1 VTALPMI
8 SARVLGPMPAFLR
21 TEAGSKGLNRAN
33 EAAGLPHGIE
43 HEDNRFITQRS
54 LMVFLD
60 ECARLVGDARVGLAF
75 ARHLTP
81 AEYGVYGRYMLS
93 GPTLLDALRRSRR
106 ALRWHSSRDEL
117 TVDKSGPLVRFA
129 YRFGSAGAPTYEN
142 VAYCAAGVLLN
153 LIRAYLG
160 ADWRPERI
168 DLDLRHARAETRAQ
182 DVFGCQV
189 RCGADRIGILMRPET
204 LGVRAP
210 RRSFASA
217 TLADVH
223 RSRAR
228 RAPDGVIEVA
238 RELVRIQ
245 LMDSGVDLEATAER
259 LGLGPRTLQRQ
270 LAEHGLQFRDLVT
283 QVRVER
289 ARELLAERDLS
300 ITDVAAEL
308 GYSAPAHF
316 ARAFRRETGLSPR
329 HYRRSRAAP
338 AM

>member
-1 VTALPMI
+1 MI

-21 TEAGSKGLNRAN
+21 TEVGTRGLSRAT

-54 LMVFLD
+54 LIAFLD
-60 ECARLVGDARVGLAF
+60 ECARLVGDARVGLEF
-75 ARHLTP
+75 APHLTP
-81 AEYGVYGRYMLS
+81 AGYGVYGRYILS

-106 ALRWHSSRDEL
+106 ALRWHSSRDAVTIE
-117 TVDKSGPLVRFA
+117 DAGPYVLFG
-129 YRFGSAGAPTYEN
+129 YRFSSAGTQGYEN

-160 ADWRPERI
+160 ADWRAERI
-168 DLDLRHARAETRAQ
+168 DLDLPSARAEARAQ
-182 DVFGCQV
+182 DTFGCPV
-189 RCGADRIGILMRPET
+189 RFGADGIGIYMRPET
-204 LGVRAP
+204 LGVRSP
-210 RRSFASA
+210 RRSFAST

-228 RAPDGVIEVA
+228 RAPNGVSDVA

-245 LMDSGVDLEATAER
+245 LMDSAVGLEATAGR

-270 LAEHGLQFRDLVT
+270 LADQGLQFRDLVN
-283 QVRVER
+283 QVRIER
-289 ARELLAERDLS
+289 ARELLAEQDLS
-300 ITDVAAEL
+300 VTQVAAEL

-316 ARAFRRETGLSPR
+316 ARAFRRETGTSPR
-329 HYRRSRAAP
+329 HYRGSRADP
-338 AM
+338 

>member
-1 VTALPMI
+1 MI

-21 TEAGSKGLNRAN
+21 TEAGIRGLNRAI
-33 EAAGLPHGIE
+33 EASGLPYGIE
-43 HEDNRFITQRS
+43 REDNRFITQRS
-54 LMVFLD
+54 LMAFLD
-60 ECARLVGDARVGLAF
+60 EGARLVGDTRVGLEF
-75 ARHLTP
+75 APHLTP
-81 AEYGVYGRYMLS
+81 ADYGVYGRYMLS

-117 TVDKSGPLVRFA
+117 TVEKSGPLVRFA

-142 VAYCAAGVLLN
+142 VAYCAAGVLVN
-153 LIRAYLG
+153 LIRTYLG
-160 ADWRPERI
+160 TGWRPERI
-168 DLDLRHARAETRAQ
+168 DLDLPATRAETRAQ
-182 DVFGCQV
+182 DVFGCPV
-189 RCGADRIGILMRPET
+189 RFGADRIAVFMPPEA
-204 LGVRAP
+204 LAARSP
-210 RRSFASA
+210 HRSFASA
-217 TLADVH
+217 TLADVN
-223 RSRAR
+223 RSRAG
-228 RAPDGVIEVA
+228 RAPRVITEVA

-245 LMDSGVDLEATAER
+245 LMDSAVDLEATAGR

-270 LAEHGLQFRDLVT
+270 LAEHGLQFRDLVN

-289 ARELLAERDLS
+289 ARELLVERDLS

-329 HYRRSRAAP
+329 HYRRSKATP

>member
-1 VTALPMI
+1 MTALPMI

-21 TEAGSKGLNRAN
+21 SEAGIKGLNRAT

-43 HEDNRFITQRS
+43 HEDDRFITQRS

-60 ECARLVGDARVGLAF
+60 ECARLVGDERVGLEF
-75 ARHLTP
+75 APHLTP
-81 AEYGVYGRYMLS
+81 AGYGVYGRYILS

-117 TVDKSGPLVRFA
+117 TVEKSGPLVRFG
-129 YRFGSAGAPTYEN
+129 YRFGSAGAHTYEN

-153 LIRAYLG
+153 LIRTYLG

-168 DLDLRHARAETRAQ
+168 DLDVPSARAETRAQ

-189 RCGADRIGILMRPET
+189 RFGADRIGIFIRPET

-210 RRSFASA
+210 RRAFAST
-217 TLADVH
+217 TLADLH

-228 RAPDGVIEVA
+228 RAPDGVSEVA

-245 LMDSGVDLEATAER
+245 LMDSTVDLEATAGR

-270 LAEHGLQFRDLVT
+270 LADQGLQFRDLVN
-283 QVRVER
+283 QVRIER

-300 ITDVAAEL
+300 VTDVAAEL